1 MLRCILLN
9 KFSGTT
15 SYDCPIPASPLLSPS
30 PPPLEAAVSPPPPST
45 PPPPSP
51 LTVHTL
57 SSFVSIDPGGGELS
71 IDESTTVLGDGS
83 DARLLTIVSA
93 TLGGWWINKGQS
105 VAANANR
112 QIGDTKY
119 SATTAHWQVCT
130 LETGWL
136 KTVQLVVTSK
146 AGKLYARAVKKSH
159 SRKSIDDCGTWPLD
173 NIGDQVVDSS
183 TGAGYGVA
191 SLSYTIGLSPAGTS
205 RRALEVSS
213 AARSTGNCLANLKCV
228 ATPPPPPSSPPS
240 ANKYCKKLK
249 RQYKKKEE
257 KWEKKCS
264 A

>member
-45 PPPPSP
+45 PPP
-51 LTVHTL
+51 
-57 SSFVSIDPGGGELS
+57 
-71 IDESTTVLGDGS
+71 
-83 DARLLTIVSA
+83 
-93 TLGGWWINKGQS
+93 
-105 VAANANR
+105 
-112 QIGDTKY
+112 
-119 SATTAHWQVCT
+119 
-130 LETGWL
+130 
-136 KTVQLVVTSK
+136 
-146 AGKLYARAVKKSH
+146 
-159 SRKSIDDCGTWPLD
+159 
-173 NIGDQVVDSS
+173 
-183 TGAGYGVA
+183 
-191 SLSYTIGLSPAGTS
+191 IGLSPAGTS